1 MGFLDKLR
9 PQATKAVDEHG
20 NQIASGLDKLG
31 DLIDEKTGGKYD
43 DKVAMGESKI
53 EDALDNLDGRDDDIP
68 DRPGAGQ
75 HHPAAKQRRGLRRR
89 PPR

>member
-9 PQATKAVDEHG
+9 PQATKAVDDHG
-20 NQIASGLDKLG
+20 NQIGSGLDKLSEMV
-31 DLIDEKTGGKYD
+31 DQKTGGKYD
-43 DKVAMGESKI
+43 DKVAMAESKV

-68 DRPGAGQ
+68 DRQGTGER
-75 HHPAAKQRRGLRRR
+75 HPAAKQRRGIKRR